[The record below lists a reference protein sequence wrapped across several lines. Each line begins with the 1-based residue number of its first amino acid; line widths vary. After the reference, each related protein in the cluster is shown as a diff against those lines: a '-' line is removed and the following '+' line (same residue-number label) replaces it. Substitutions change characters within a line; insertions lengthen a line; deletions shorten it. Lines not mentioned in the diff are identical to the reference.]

1 MKRYFVE
8 FESDRIICRS
18 NNHEYGRANSLKTA
32 KGYISR
38 IKKAF
43 AEDNPRNIR
52 IYDSWG
58 DVDPNTNFVPCVYS
72 EL

>member
-18 NNHEYGRANSLKTA
+18 NVHEYGRANSLKTA
-32 KGYISR
+32 KSYISR
-38 IKKAF
+38 IKKVY

-72 EL
+72 E